1 MKRREFMTLL
11 GGAVAVWPLAAGA
24 QQPGARPRIG
34 LLTLGSP
41 QDGPLFIAAFVEGL
55 RKLGYVEG
63 QNIDIDYRY
72 AAGDV
77 QRLTPLAQELVARKP
92 DVLVGNQPSAARAL
106 KNVAPI
112 LPIVCPAL
120 TDAMMPDLVT
130 SYARPGG
137 SVTGIAPSVE
147 GLTGKLLEL
156 ALEVVPGTER
166 IGFLS
171 NPTGASMQFFVQNI
185 YAGARA
191 RGIVVLTEEAK
202 TPDDLAPAFDRLANL
217 KAQALIV
224 PVNGLFQVQGA
235 HIVQLALAARLP
247 TIFAE
252 RYGVEVGGLASYG
265 VDQSENFRHAAVY
278 VDKILKGAKPGDLP
292 IEFPSRIELVINLKT
307 AKTLGLD
314 IPLHIQQRADEVI
327 E

>member
-1 MKRREFMTLL
+1 MRTRRKFITLL
-11 GGAVAVWPLAAGA
+11 GGMALSFILVAGVAN
-24 QQPGARPRIG
+24 ARPRIG

-41 QDGPLFIAAFVEGL
+41 QDGPHFIAAFVDGL
-55 RKLGYVEG
+55 RKLGYLEG
-63 QNIDIDYRY
+63 QNVDIDYRY
-72 AAGDV
+72 AAGDIK
-77 QRLTPLAQELVARKP
+77 RLTPLAQELVALKP

-106 KNVAPI
+106 KSVAPI

-120 TDAMMPDLVT
+120 TDAIMPDLAA

-137 SVTGIAPSVE
+137 SVTGIAQSVE

-156 ALEVVPGTER
+156 ALEVVPGTVR

-171 NPTGASMQFFVQNI
+171 NPAGASMQLFAQNI

-191 RGIVVLTEEAK
+191 RGIAVLIEEA
-202 TPDDLAPAFDRLANL
+202 TTRDDLAPAFDRLANRE
-217 KAQALIV
+217 AQALIV
-224 PVNGLFQVQGA
+224 PVNGLFQVQGV
-235 HIVQLALAARLP
+235 HIVQLALGARLP

-265 VDQSENFRHAAVY
+265 VDQSENFRRAAVY

-292 IEFPSRIELVINLKT
+292 IEFPSRIELIINLKT

>member
-1 MKRREFMTLL
+1 M
-11 GGAVAVWPLAAGA
+11 AAR
-24 QQPGARPRIG
+24 GARGRTAPTHR
-34 LLTLGSP
+34 
-41 QDGPLFIAAFVEGL
+41 GPLDQFAQWERKNISAFVDGL
-55 RKLGYVEG
+55 RKLGYLEG
-63 QNIDIDYRY
+63 QNVDIDYRY
-72 AAGDV
+72 AAGDIK
-77 QRLTPLAQELVARKP
+77 RLTPLAQELVALKP

-106 KNVAPI
+106 KSVAPI

-120 TDAMMPDLVT
+120 TDAIMPDLAA

-137 SVTGIAPSVE
+137 SVTGIAQSVE

-156 ALEVVPGTER
+156 ALEVVPGTVR

-171 NPTGASMQFFVQNI
+171 NPTGASMQLFAQNI

-191 RGIVVLTEEAK
+191 RGIAVLTEEA
-202 TPDDLAPAFDRLANL
+202 TTRDDLAPAFDRLANRE
-217 KAQALIV
+217 AQALIV

-235 HIVQLALAARLP
+235 HIVQLALGARLP

-292 IEFPSRIELVINLKT
+292 IEFPTKLVL
-307 AKTLGLD
+307 
-314 IPLHIQQRADEVI
+314 
-327 E
+327 